1 MAGPGPAMVERE
13 ITAIPPL
20 TPAERSVVESH
31 SLLNLYNVVRGEL
44 TNLGVLLAE
53 NENLFAAALDACD
66 RRVARVA
73 AAGTALADAVRDQEF
88 ESIVH
93 LEIEARL
100 DQFPARR
107 TDPEVHTSI
116 SNLDSFLW
124 ILHVR
129 TLEFSARAAAPGR
142 WVQLNAADLV
152 ADFQEWFRGLEQ
164 FSHGRLHFVYNLA
177 LQGPRDTYVDLCFE
191 GRHGGLI
198 RIPAVL
204 KDVLRDL
211 VANARKYTAPGGQL
225 RAALHCGADGVRIA
239 VDDTGRGIPAE
250 EIESVVGFGRRGS
263 NVGDVRSLGAGCGLT
278 KAFLVTRELGGRFW
292 IASAVGRGTRVRL
305 HIPPESGTAAAD
317 ASLLG

>member
-1 MAGPGPAMVERE
+1 MVERE

-20 TPAERSVVESH
+20 TPAERSIVDCH

-44 TNLGVLLAE
+44 TGLGILLAD

-66 RRVARVA
+66 RRVARVGS
-73 AAGTALADAVRDQEF
+73 AGTALADAVRDQEF

-107 TDPEVHTSI
+107 ADAAVLASI

-129 TLEFSARAAAPGR
+129 TLEYSARAAEPGR
-142 WVQLNAADLV
+142 WVQVAATDLV

-164 FSHGRLHFVYNLA
+164 FSHGRLRFVYNLA
-177 LQGPRDTYVDLCFE
+177 LKGPNDTYVDLRFE

-198 RIPAVL
+198 RLPAVL

-211 VANARKYTAPGGQL
+211 VANARKYTPSGGQL
-225 RAALHCGADGVRIA
+225 RAALHCGGDGVRLT
-239 VDDTGRGIPAE
+239 VEDTGRGIPAD
-250 EIESVVGFGRRGS
+250 EIETVVGFGRRGS
-263 NVGDVRSLGAGCGLT
+263 NVGDIRTLGAGCGLT
-278 KAFLVTRELGGRFW
+278 KAFLATRELGGRFW
-292 IASAVGRGTRVRL
+292 IASAVGQGTRVRL
-305 HIPPESGTAAAD
+305 HVPPERGPGATD